1 MQLFSQLQSILFCIV
16 LQNYT
21 YIITQKHTFTSARYS
36 SPIYLFKHTSIDA
49 TALPF
54 SAFVSVIFRIFILE
68 KNTNHFL
75 KKSIQILLKVIV
87 LKIRFL
93 NN

>member
-1 MQLFSQLQSILFCIV
+1 MQLFSQFQSILFCII
-16 LQNYT
+16 LQNYR
-21 YIITQKHTFTSARYS
+21 YIILHKRTIKSARYS
-36 SPIYLFKHTSIDA
+36 SPIYLSKHALIDA

-54 SAFVSVIFRIFILE
+54 STLVSVIFRIVILQ
-68 KNTNHFL
+68 KNTNHFI